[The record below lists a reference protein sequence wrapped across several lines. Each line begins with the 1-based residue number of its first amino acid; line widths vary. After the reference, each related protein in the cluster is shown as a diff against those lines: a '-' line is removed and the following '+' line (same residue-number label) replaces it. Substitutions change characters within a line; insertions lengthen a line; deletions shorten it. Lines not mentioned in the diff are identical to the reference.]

1 MGFTQHEVRAHTHTD
16 RHHKSSSI
24 QAEADIGDTYITGY
38 VQMLLKIH
46 TPVTGEMVF
55 NSVI

>member
-1 MGFTQHEVRAHTHTD
+1 MKYGPTHIQTD
-16 RHHKSSSI
+16 TTRVSPI

-38 VQMLLKIH
+38 VQMLWKIH

-55 NSVI
+55 NSVM